1 MIEQGKVIK
10 SSGDIVEV
18 EMPLTLNCNKCL
30 QTCLFISPDKRIIKV
45 QNRLS
50 AKIGDSVKVFI
61 GGNKI
66 IAGFLLYILPL
77 ISFFIFLILSTI
89 FFHVKKE
96 PVAALIGF
104 AGMILCYFFIKIFL
118 NTKKF
123 KSHIIEI
130 INSKITG

>member
-10 SSGDIVEV
+10 SSGDIAEV
-18 EMPLTLNCNKCL
+18 EMPLTLNCHKC
-30 QTCLFISPDKRIIKV
+30 QVCLFVTPDKRIIKV

-89 FFHVKKE
+89 LFHIKKE
-96 PVAALIGF
+96 PASALIGF
-104 AGMILCYFFIKIFL
+104 AGMILCYFFIIIFL
-118 NTKKF
+118 NTRKF

-130 INSKITG
+130 INSKITD